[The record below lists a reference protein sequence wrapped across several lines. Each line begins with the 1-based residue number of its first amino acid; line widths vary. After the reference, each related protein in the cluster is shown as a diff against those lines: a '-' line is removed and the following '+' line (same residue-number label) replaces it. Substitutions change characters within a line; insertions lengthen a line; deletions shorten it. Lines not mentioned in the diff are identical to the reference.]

1 MTNSEAYSF
10 NLYMQNYLVF
20 IEIIVNLAE
29 NFDKPISLC
38 LIHTL
43 LELIQPIASKSSL
56 FIYGDYIVHEEAI
69 VFLDLPKFH

>member
-1 MTNSEAYSF
+1 MINSEAYSF

-43 LELIQPIASKSSL
+43 LELIQPIASKASF
-56 FIYGDYIVHEEAI
+56 FIYGYIVHEEAI
-69 VFLDLPKFH
+69 VFLNLAKFH